1 MTKEGSAGV
10 SEWVYCGSLLLSMN
24 TLRWVDIPAY
34 IQAYGYRPLRL
45 RDDHIARQWR
55 TLC

>member
-10 SEWVYCGSLLLSMN
+10 SEWVYCGNLLLSMN

-34 IQAYGYRPLRL
+34 IQAYGYRPPK
-45 RDDHIARQWR
+45 AS
-55 TLC
+55 